1 MILLPL
7 IQSLTVDKLVS
18 KEEIARAARLK
29 EGNPLAGIL
38 YRLSGIDKVN
48 RFYDQIDHLEGLE
61 FIERVFELLEL
72 PIEVD
77 AEDLKR
83 IPAEGPFIVVANH
96 PFGALDGMALIH
108 TICKVR
114 PDFKVM
120 ANFLLQRVDQ
130 IGDYFFAVNPFGEG
144 AATTSFKGTKDALL
158 HLQNGHPLG
167 IFPAGE
173 VSAYQKDLHTITDGQ
188 WSSQSI
194 KLIAKAGVPVVPLY
208 FDGKNS
214 RLFHLLG
221 VIHPY
226 LRTLRLPA
234 EMMNKKGKTMRMRI
248 GKPIPAKDIASF
260 DDVNQ
265 LGRYLRAKTYALSS
279 ALEVKKEYFS
289 GVGFLNKPKEVV
301 AAQATDDLL
310 GDLQRLPQEA
320 KLFEHQNF
328 TCYLATATQ
337 IPHLLQEIGRMRE
350 LTFREVGEGTNKAID
365 LDEYDLYYHHLIL
378 WDTAA
383 NKLVGAYRIGKGFE
397 IMRRYGSRG
406 FYTNSLFK
414 MEDGFNHYLNQA
426 IELGRSFISS
436 EYQKQRL
443 PLFLLW
449 KGILVVLITS
459 SEYRYILGP
468 VTISGSYQEI
478 SKGLI
483 MEFVKRYYYDE
494 DMAELIRPRKPYVV
508 KTGQVDHEALLNATE
523 NDLKKLDKIISE
535 IEPSSYTLPV
545 LLKKYLHQNARI
557 LGFNFDP
564 KFNNA
569 LDGLMM
575 LDLHNLPAETVENLQ
590 REFGS
595 QP

>member
-18 KEEIARAARLK
+18 KEELTRAARLK
-29 EGNPLAGIL
+29 KGNPLEGIL

-48 RFYDQIDHLEGLE
+48 RFYEQIDNLEGEE

-77 AEDLKR
+77 AGDLKR

-108 TICKVR
+108 TVCKVR

-120 ANFLLQRVDQ
+120 SNFFLQNLDQ
-130 IGDYFFAVNPFGEG
+130 IGDYFFAVNTFGEG
-144 AATTSFKGTKDALL
+144 AEASSFKGTKDALL
-158 HLQNGHPLG
+158 HLQNGHALG

-173 VSAYQKDLHTITDGQ
+173 VSTYQKDLQTITDGQ

-194 KLIAKAGVPVVPLY
+194 KFIAKAGVPVVPLY

-248 GKPIPAKDIASF
+248 GKPISAKDIASF

-289 GVGFLNKPKEVV
+289 GVGFVKKPKDI
-301 AAQATDDLL
+301 AAPQPTEALH
-310 GDLQRLPQEA
+310 GDIQRLPHDA

-378 WDTAA
+378 WDTTA

-414 MEDGFNHYLNQA
+414 MGEGFNGYLNQA
-426 IELGRSFISS
+426 IELGRSFIAS
-436 EYQKQRL
+436 EYQKQRM

-459 SEYRYILGP
+459 PDYRYIIGP
-468 VTISGSYQEI
+468 VTISGSYHEV

-483 MEFVKRYYYDE
+483 MEFVKRYYFDE
-494 DMAELIRPRKPYVV
+494 DMAEFIRPRKPYIV

-523 NDLKKLDKIISE
+523 NDLKKLDKIIAE
-535 IEPSSYTLPV
+535 IEPSSYTMPV

-557 LGFNFDP
+557 LGFNSDP